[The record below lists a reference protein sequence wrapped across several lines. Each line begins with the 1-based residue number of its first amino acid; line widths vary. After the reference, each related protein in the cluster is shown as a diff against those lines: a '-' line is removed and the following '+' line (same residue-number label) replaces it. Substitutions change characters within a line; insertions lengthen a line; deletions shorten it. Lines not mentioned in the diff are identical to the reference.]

1 VQTLYF
7 NLLGL
12 GLLSFILTVILTYP
26 LLLLLRKLKSFQTE
40 REEGPE
46 SHKKKSGT
54 PTMGGI
60 GFVLVISAL
69 SFFVLPSRFFPLI
82 GLFGGFALIGFLD
95 DFLKII
101 RKQNQG
107 LTFWQK
113 MFLQI
118 MVSSLF
124 SFTIIDP
131 IHLGAVSGFLKLFS
145 LNYFWVYYLF
155 SVFVIV
161 GGANAANLTDGLDG
175 LLAGA
180 AVLAFICFGY
190 VLINQLL
197 LPASSF
203 SFIVGGALLGFLFYN
218 APAKK
223 RAWLFMGDVGS
234 LPVGAALSGLAIMTH
249 NEILLV
255 VIAANI
261 MVFVFG
267 YVGIPKAIV
276 SLVGPQ
282 ASPLNV
288 FMMICVMFLVFGMF
302 MERTQKKENA
312 VKELHRTLSYT
323 YKTRKKTRGR
333 R

>member
-255 VIAANI
+255 VIAGLFIAEALSVI
-261 MVFVFG
+261 IQVAAFKLFKKRVFEMAPLHHHFELLG
-267 YVGIPKAIV
+267 WSEPKV
-276 SLVGPQ
+276 
-282 ASPLNV
+282 V
-288 FMMICVMFLVFGMF
+288 FMFWQISFILALLGVLIS
-302 MERTQKKENA
+302 TNA
-312 VKELHRTLSYT
+312 L
-323 YKTRKKTRGR
+323 
-333 R
+333 